1 MSDGEGC
8 SHGPHVFYESKAED
22 LHARYPFSLLQP
34 GADTSTTLDVA
45 AIDCEMIYTTG
56 GMRVARVSV
65 VDGSGKEV
73 YDQLV
78 RMDPGVEVMYVVN
91 SLAFSNT
98 HFSSD
103 YITRF
108 SGITAEIHAK
118 AVLPLA
124 SIRKTLDS
132 LINADTI
139 LIGHAL
145 DNDLKTLRIIHHK
158 CVDTALLFPHRS
170 GPPYRRALRD
180 L

>member
-1 MSDGEGC
+1 M
-8 SHGPHVFYESKAED
+8 ED
-22 LHARYPFSLLQP
+22 LHARYPFSHLQP
-34 GADTSTTLDVA
+34 ATDTSTALDVA

-78 RMDPGVEVMYVVN
+78 RMDPGVEIMYVVCPSASYYADFN
-91 SLAFSNT
+91 
-98 HFSSD
+98 SD

-108 SGITAEIHAK
+108 SGITPESHAS

-124 SIRKTLDS
+124 SIRGTLDS

>member
-1 MSDGEGC
+1 MWCFRSASCHSD
-8 SHGPHVFYESKAED
+8 
-22 LHARYPFSLLQP
+22 LR
-34 GADTSTTLDVA
+34 
-45 AIDCEMIYTTG
+45 
-56 GMRVARVSV
+56 
-65 VDGSGKEV
+65 
-73 YDQLV
+73 
-78 RMDPGVEVMYVVN
+78 
-91 SLAFSNT
+91 
-98 HFSSD
+98 SD

-108 SGITAEIHAK
+108 SGITPEGHAE

-145 DNDLKTLRIIHHK
+145 DNDLKTLRIIHHR